1 MLIAIVVQRMN
12 LLRLYLCVIVLWLCG
27 RAFASEA
34 QLRILTSEKMP
45 FNYVEDQ
52 QIKGISVDLLQLLFD
67 GQLPGPVE
75 LMPWPRAYD
84 TALQQKNVLLFTMGK
99 TPQRQALGF
108 TFIGPVSR
116 RFHALYATRA
126 DLPLVQSFADIKK
139 HRLVVAGLRA
149 GWLSEQFKAAGINI
163 ETVGSYQQG
172 MEMLLKNRAQ
182 LWLSTDLEE
191 QVLQAQHPDAPALIP
206 VWRLLCSE
214 NYFGLSPGSDP
225 ALIAQLQQK
234 YRQIL
239 QSDQPLALQQKWQ
252 TKLALPLEF
261 AASAGFFLKNADIL
275 RCIPTSQAG

>member
-1 MLIAIVVQRMN
+1 MRK
-12 LLRLYLCVIVLWLCG
+12 YLWVIFLWSCG
-27 RAFASEA
+27 QAAATEA
-34 QLRILTSEKMP
+34 PLRILTSEKMP
-45 FNYVEDQ
+45 FNYLEDQ
-52 QIKGISVDLLQLLFD
+52 QIKGISIDLLQLLFD
-67 GQLPGPVE
+67 GQLPAPVE
-75 LMPWPRAYD
+75 LMLWPRAYD

-108 TFIGPVSR
+108 TYIGPVSR

-126 DLPLVQSFADIKK
+126 DLPVLQSFADIKK

-191 QVLQAQHPDAPALIP
+191 QVLQAQHPDAPTLTP

-225 ALIAQLQQK
+225 ALMTQLQQK
-234 YRQIL
+234 YQQIL
-239 QSDQPLALQQKWQ
+239 QSAQPRSIQQKWQ
-252 TKLALPLEF
+252 VKLGLPLEF

-275 RCIPTSQAG
+275 HCTPSSHAG